1 LGLPDV
7 LAGTDPVA
15 TFHASRRYLELI
27 GNHFNPGI
35 AIPLVFLV
43 YLTVLPGAFYRQH
56 GLASRT

>member
-1 LGLPDV
+1 V